1 MTLKLEWSES
11 VLVATINRPERK
23 NAVDQQ
29 TLEELAEALEQASE
43 RETRVI
49 VLTGAAE
56 TFCSGADLS
65 GVRETLFTETLHKFL
80 IQLATSP
87 SVTIAAID
95 GHALGAGAQL
105 AVSCDLRVATAR
117 SIIGV
122 PAARLGLVVN
132 HWTVER
138 LTREFS
144 WPVARAMLLA
154 AQNYSGA
161 ELASLGGVH
170 RIGNL
175 EDACAW
181 ANEIAMLAPLSVAGH
196 KVALGASSPT
206 PSVDELVRW
215 SRDRAWASK
224 DVEEGRSAFL
234 EKRAPKFRGN

>member
-29 TLEELAEALEQASE
+29 TLEELAKALEQASE

-87 SVTIAAID
+87 TVTIAAID

-105 AVSCDLRVATAR
+105 VVACDVRVATPT
-117 SIIGV
+117 SVIGV
-122 PAARLGLVVN
+122 PAAKLGLVVN
-132 HWTVER
+132 HWTIER
-138 LTREFS
+138 IVREFS
-144 WPVARAMLLA
+144 WPVARNMLLTA
-154 AQNYSGA
+154 SNYSAEELSCMGA
-161 ELASLGGVH
+161 IQRLGT
-170 RIGNL
+170 L
-175 EDACAW
+175 DDALAW
-181 ANEIAMLAPLSVAGH
+181 ASDIAKLAPLTIRGH
-196 KVALGASSPT
+196 KVALESSAGE
-206 PSVDELVRW
+206 PSVDALVSACREQ
-215 SRDRAWASK
+215 ALAS
-224 DVEEGRSAFL
+224 DDAREGREAFM
-234 EKRAPKFRGN
+234 EKRPPKFTGS